1 MRGDHLVGTQ
11 LDKYELLQKIG
22 EGGMATVWRGRHT
35 TLDREVAI
43 KILHPHISASPRNR
57 KRFAREARAIEH
69 LNHDNI
75 LKIYDYS
82 GVDAN
87 NCYIVTEFV
96 QGNTIQQ
103 LLDARGLLPSEVVA
117 MIGLELT
124 EALHYAH
131 LASIIHRD
139 LKAENVM
146 VRADGTVKLMDFGI
160 ARFLDESTV
169 TMTGALVGSPAYMSP
184 EQALERPVDARS
196 DLFSLGTLLF
206 HMVTGRL
213 PFSGTNPSVILR
225 NIIEGNRSEVLEVQP
240 GVSPRLAMVVERLL
254 QVDVESRYESAE
266 QVRQELASLL
276 KEVQLSPGDADWDIP
291 AFLAEPDHYELKL
304 RIHLDRVLLEHGRKS
319 LDEGDHLGA
328 QRMFNRLL
336 AFDPNHPQVLELL
349 SSLHQPREEP
359 RKRAAA
365 LTLSAVLAALLAA
378 GSWLLLQ
385 PEPQQTDEVAA
396 TTDPIVAAGVDPGTP
411 DSGAV
416 ERREP
421 APTEP
426 TEDAATTTTEEAPAL
441 QDDEP
446 EGAAAV
452 DVEGP
457 GVTPPSGEGND
468 IAPVDPP
475 TQPSAVGVPAAASTT
490 TTDAAA
496 GDGVADL
503 EPASGLP
510 DDKPD
515 LATTATIAVK
525 LAHAG
530 WAYVLLDGEN
540 LGRIPSK
547 QEFQIP
553 PGDHVLT
560 LQNPFAQDYNERFTI
575 AGDETLTFD
584 GIILQRKPIVVFFS
598 PQTPEN
604 CSILKDGA
612 PTPVTV
618 GDLEQGRLRIQDPG
632 SWRRLSLECPDG
644 LTRELMLDQARPGDE
659 LVFPTLP

>member
-1 MRGDHLVGTQ
+1 MVGTQ

-69 LNHDNI
+69 LDHDNI

-96 QGNTIQQ
+96 EGHTIQQ

-117 MIGLELT
+117 MIGLELS

-131 LASIIHRD
+131 VANIIHRD

-196 DLFSLGTLLF
+196 DLFSLGTLFF
-206 HMVTGRL
+206 HMITGRL

-240 GVSPRLAMVVERLL
+240 GVSPRLASVVERLL
-254 QVDVESRYESAE
+254 QVDIENRFESAA

-276 KEVQLSPGDADWDIP
+276 EEVEISPSDRDWSIIT
-291 AFLAEPDHYELKL
+291 FLAEPDHYELKL

-319 LDEGDHLGA
+319 LTEGDHLGA

-349 SSLHQPREEP
+349 SSLHQPREAP
-359 RKRAAA
+359 RKRVAA
-365 LTLSAVLAALLAA
+365 LTVSAVLAALLAA
-378 GSWLLLQ
+378 GSWLLLR
-385 PEPQQTDEVAA
+385 PEPQAIDASVEAVESTEPVAA
-396 TTDPIVAAGVDPGTP
+396 VGLGGAGAADAQSIPSEPVAP
-411 DSGAV
+411 D
-416 ERREP
+416 E
-421 APTEP
+421 APLE
-426 TEDAATTTTEEAPAL
+426 TEDGSAADPLADVAQPDEETPASETPEEAPLAADAA
-441 QDDEP
+441 QAGTTSGGDSPNTEP
-446 EGAAAV
+446 AAVTGEAAA
-452 DVEGP
+452 
-457 GVTPPSGEGND
+457 
-468 IAPVDPP
+468 
-475 TQPSAVGVPAAASTT
+475 
-490 TTDAAA
+490 DAT

-503 EPASGLP
+503 APGAGLP
-510 DDKPD
+510 EDSPKGKPD
-515 LATTATIAVK
+515 LDASATIMVK
-525 LAHAG
+525 LARAG
-530 WAYVLLDGEN
+530 WAYVLIDGES
-540 LGRIPSK
+540 LGRIPGK
-547 QEFQIP
+547 QHFQIP

-575 AGDETLTFD
+575 AGDETRTFD

-598 PQTPEN
+598 PQTPES

-644 LTRELMLDQARPGDE
+644 LPRELELDQARPGDE